1 MDFMKLILTRHGETV
16 ENKKGIRQGQLLDGQ
31 LTRLG
36 IEQAKKLALRLKDE
50 KVDAIY
56 SSDLGRSFETAQM
69 IAKYH
74 PDKKFYVTKYL
85 REIDLGSFAGKIIE
99 KSPIDWKNVPKD
111 IETWENMI
119 KRSKRILEK
128 AYKKYP
134 YGCVI
139 FVAHGGINKAI
150 ICSILNKPLSYIKK
164 LKKEENTAIS
174 IFNIRKDNNH
184 EAELIYCTKHLD

>member
-31 LTRLG
+31 LTELG

-56 SSDLGRSFETAQM
+56 SSDLGRSFETAQ
-69 IAKYH
+69 IILKYH
-74 PDKKFYVTKYL
+74 PDKKFYVTKDL
-85 REIDLGSFAGKIIE
+85 REIDLGSFAGKTIE
-99 KSPIDWKNVPKD
+99 ETPIDWKNCPKD

-119 KRSKRILEK
+119 KRSKRVLEK

-134 YGCVI
+134 RGCVI
-139 FVAHGGINKAI
+139 FVSHGGINRAMV
-150 ICSILNKPLSYIKK
+150 CAILNKPITYVLK
-164 LKKEENTAIS
+164 LKREDNTAVS
-174 IFNIRKDNNH
+174 IFNIKQDKNH